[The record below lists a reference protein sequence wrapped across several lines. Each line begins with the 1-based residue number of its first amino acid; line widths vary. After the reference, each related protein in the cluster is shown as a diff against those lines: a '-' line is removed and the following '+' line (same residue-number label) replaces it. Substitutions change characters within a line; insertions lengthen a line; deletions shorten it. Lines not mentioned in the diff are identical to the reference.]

1 MLTVVANSEAREK
14 YSKLTE
20 REREVL
26 RFVASGFTA
35 PEIGEKLSISPKTVD
50 TYKQRIN
57 DKLALS
63 HRSEYV
69 TFELNLGIIG

>member
-1 MLTVVANSEAREK
+1 MPTVVADSEAREK
-14 YSKLTE
+14 YGRLTE

-57 DKLALS
+57 DKLTLS

-69 TFELNLGIIG
+69 TFALNLGIIG

>member
-1 MLTVVANSEAREK
+1 MRLPFSQSDFLAVV
-14 YSKLTE
+14 
-20 REREVL
+20 VL

-69 TFELNLGIIG
+69 TFALSLEIIG

>member
-1 MLTVVANSEAREK
+1 MRLPFSQFDFLAVV
-14 YSKLTE
+14 
-20 REREVL
+20 VL

-63 HRSEYV
+63 HRPEYV
-69 TFELNLGIIG
+69 TFALSLEIIG

>member
-14 YSKLTE
+14 YGRLTE

-26 RFVASGFTA
+26 RLFASGFTA

-57 DKLALS
+57 DKLDLS

-69 TFELNLGIIG
+69 TFALRLGIIG